1 MSEHDEVIAI
11 FNLHPSTLSLETQ
24 DYWLSILC
32 RYFFICLLFNVVAVV
47 VLYRYNLYKETTGDF
62 EAMHLK
68 NWIRRQQSSMHVLR
82 SLKEDVVHFGSFQ
95 KFPELFSIVKSKH
108 LAALAEALRSHE
120 RLHVRMLVTTLL
132 KLVR

>member
-1 MSEHDEVIAI
+1 MSS
-11 FNLHPSTLSLETQ
+11 PSS
-24 DYWLSILC
+24 S
-32 RYFFICLLFNVVAVV
+32 
-47 VLYRYNLYKETTGDF
+47 YRYNLYKETTGDF

-82 SLKEDVVHFGSFQ
+82 SRKEDVVHFGSFE
-95 KFPELFSIVKSKH
+95 KFAELFSIVKSKH

>member
-1 MSEHDEVIAI
+1 MSS
-11 FNLHPSTLSLETQ
+11 PSS
-24 DYWLSILC
+24 S
-32 RYFFICLLFNVVAVV
+32 
-47 VLYRYNLYKETTGDF
+47 YRYNLYKETTGDF

-68 NWIRRQQSSMHVLR
+68 NWLRRQQSSMHVLR

-132 KLVR
+132 KLVRWKQSKLHNYMCR